1 MFVMVEQPFAIFL
14 ELAIASLKPKF
25 AMCYKVNL
33 SLQTGVAK
41 IQPVLCERHKNCWPA
56 CWLVPSAL
64 G

>member
-56 CWLVPSAL
+56 C
-64 G
+64 